1 MSKVEQVKNELAST
15 RQKYD
20 ECILNPD
27 PVKDYGH
34 DWEGSRADRY
44 YEEIRYKLEEYAVL
58 LEAEVERLKDEL
70 SAYENADY
78 IS

>member
-1 MSKVEQVKNELAST
+1 MSKIEQVKNELASA

-20 ECILNPD
+20 ECILNP
-27 PVKDYGH
+27 VKDYAY
-34 DWEGSRADRY
+34 DWEGSQADHY
-44 YEEIRYKLEEYAVL
+44 YEEIREKLEEYAAL
-58 LEAEVERLKDEL
+58 LETEVERLRDEL

>member
-1 MSKVEQVKNELAST
+1 MSKIEQVKAELASA

-20 ECILNPD
+20 ECVLN

-34 DWEGSRADRY
+34 DWEGSQADRY
-44 YEEIRYKLEEYAVL
+44 YQEIHKKLEEYVVL
-58 LEAEVERLKDEL
+58 LEAEVERLRDEL

>member
-1 MSKVEQVKNELAST
+1 MSKIEQVKNELASA

-20 ECILNPD
+20 ECILNQL
-27 PVKDYGH
+27 KDYGY
-34 DWEGSRADRY
+34 DWEGSQADRY
-44 YEEIRYKLEEYAVL
+44 YQEIHKKLEEYVVL
-58 LEAEVERLKDEL
+58 LEAEVERLRDEL